1 MDFTDLKDYV
11 YLKWEAVQDGI
22 IIEESI
28 QKELPSVLPHTC
40 GTVYYTG
47 KLPENGSC
55 FLRVRY
61 LLKSPVPGLK
71 EGWELGFDEIRMPET
86 AAGRQEKALGCE
98 SRPAACS
105 GALTLEQ
112 TERRIT
118 VTGADFTYVYDT
130 FSGAFSG
137 IRKGEKEYSS
147 VPWSTISGVPQRIM
161 TEKSGWSGRE
171 LAMTAP
177 RCVPI
182 PQRLV

>member
-1 MDFTDLKDYV
+1 M
-11 YLKWEAVQDGI
+11 
-22 IIEESI
+22 
-28 QKELPSVLPHTC
+28 
-40 GTVYYTG
+40 
-47 KLPENGSC
+47 
-55 FLRVRY
+55 RVRY

-71 EGWELGFDEIRMPET
+71 EDWELGFDEIRMPET

-137 IRKGEKEYSS
+137 IRKGEKEYLIR
-147 VPWSTISGVPQRIM
+147 PMEYNIWRAPQRIM

-171 LAMTAP
+171 PAMTAP